1 MLQGFRW
8 QLAAS
13 VAAILLFAITL
24 VLRPIDNTLEPTPTQ
39 TSPPTA
45 APSATPTQPP
55 AQTQSDPEPTPES
68 GIPTYREALVGQ
80 VQRLNPL
87 LAGLNPVDRD
97 ITSLIFEGLTRINEY
112 GEVLPALAEDWVVSG
127 DGLEFVVTLR
137 DDVLWQDGRPFTADD
152 VVYTMS
158 ILSSPDFP
166 GPAGLGEFW
175 RTIETEKINDHLL
188 RFRLSQ
194 QLGSFPEA
202 LRIGILPYHAL
213 QGTDAT
219 QIASHPF
226 NLAPIGTGPYQLEAL
241 RTEGGQI
248 EVIDLRLAPV
258 HRSQDFS
265 IERVSFYLYDNFNAA
280 LDALRTG
287 EVDGYAT
294 QTRSERPAM
303 LELGASVVQN
313 TGYEPVTGMLL
324 FNWVSEDVSYFREQ
338 RVRQALAVGMDRAS
352 LVNRHL
358 FNQAVPA
365 NSPILPLSWAYAY
378 DEFNIVWPRYNP
390 DRARELLTEANLA
403 RFNGEEVDDSDEEA
417 NGETEDATAPT
428 ASGSSLFAFSIL
440 TWDDPTLIAMCE
452 EIAMQWRQLDLDVRV
467 DTVDRSTY
475 ADRLQA
481 GAFDVVLVE
490 LSPEGS
496 ADPDVY
502 GFWHEG
508 QYPEGQN
515 YGGVNN
521 RTISE
526 ALERARRD
534 VSGTNRAQLYREF
547 QREFIDRV
555 IAIPLYSPL
564 FTYAV
569 SPAVDGV
576 QLGFIGS
583 PADRFVTIE
592 NWTLATPS

>member
-1 MLQGFRW
+1 MLEGFRW

-24 VLRPIDNTLEPTPTQ
+24 ALRPADNAPEPTPTQ
-39 TSPPTA
+39 TPAPTA
-45 APSATPTQPP
+45 APSLTPTQ
-55 AQTQSDPEPTPES
+55 ALSDPEPAPKS

-87 LAGLNPVDRD
+87 LAGLNSVDRD

-112 GEVLPALAEDWVVSG
+112 GEVLPGLAEDWVVSG
-127 DGLEFVVTLR
+127 NGLEFVVTLR
-137 DDVLWQDGRPFTADD
+137 DDVLWQDGMPFTADD

-158 ILSSPDFP
+158 ILSSTDFP
-166 GPAGLGEFW
+166 GPTGLGEFW

-194 QLGSFPEA
+194 PLGSFPEA
-202 LRIGILPYHAL
+202 LRIGILPYHVL

-226 NLAPIGTGPYQLEAL
+226 NLAPVGTGPYQFEAL

-248 EVIDLRLAPV
+248 KVIDLRLAPV
-258 HRSQDFS
+258 YRSENFS
-265 IERVSFYLYDNFNAA
+265 IERVSFYLYDDFDAA

-287 EVDGYAT
+287 KVDGYAT

-324 FNWVSEDVSYFREQ
+324 FNWVSEEVPYFREQ
-338 RVRQALAVGMDRAS
+338 RVRQALALGMDRAS
-352 LVNRHL
+352 LVDRHL

-378 DEFNIVWPRYNP
+378 DEFNITWPRYNP
-390 DRARELLTEANLA
+390 DRARELLAEANLA
-403 RFNGEEVDDSDEEA
+403 RFDREDADDGNE
-417 NGETEDATAPT
+417 ETEDSAAPT

-440 TWDDPTLIAMCE
+440 TWDDPTLVAMCE
-452 EIAMQWRQLDLDVRV
+452 EIAMQWRQLNLDVSV
-467 DTVDRSTY
+467 DAVDRSTY
-475 ADRLQA
+475 ADRLKT

-502 GFWHEG
+502 SFWHEG
-508 QYPEGQN
+508 QYPDGQN
-515 YGGVNN
+515 YGGVND

-555 IAIPLYSPL
+555 IAIPLYAPL

-583 PADRFVTIE
+583 PADRFITIE